1 MTVGETSAE
10 LLTHHQPI
18 RDETSRVDTEEEL
31 NVEIVQNSQTSST
44 NNNNILAQSKPARMG
59 RRKQIAP
66 QKAAGTEGK
75 NNVLRSYSITSI
87 SKVQCFMKKI
97 T

>member
-75 NNVLRSYSITSI
+75 NNVLRSYSIT
-87 SKVQCFMKKI
+87 
-97 T
+97 

>member
-44 NNNNILAQSKPARMG
+44 NNNNILVSAQSKPARMG

-75 NNVLRSYSITSI
+75 NNVLRSYSNIASA
-87 SKVQCFMKKI
+87 
-97 T
+97 

>member
-44 NNNNILAQSKPARMG
+44 NNNHILAQSKPARMG

-75 NNVLRSYSITSI
+75 NNVLRSYSIT
-87 SKVQCFMKKI
+87 
-97 T
+97 